1 MREAIKLT
9 KKNKHLGVKKS
20 SLLSKIIVFL
30 ILTGGA
36 ILILLPII
44 SMISTS
50 LKPMSEI
57 MSYPPTLFPKEV
69 KWDNYIKAWNSAPF
83 SRWTL
88 NTAFLTLVNT
98 FITVLVNS
106 YIAYGFAKV
115 KFKGRKFLFSLVLST
130 MLIPGFVTLVPTY
143 VMYSKIGWVNTYLPL
158 IVPSLFG
165 SAFYI
170 FLMRQFYL
178 GIPNELIESAKID
191 GASHFYI
198 WRKIMLPL
206 TKPSLA
212 TVAIFTFK
220 GVWYDFLGPLLYIND
235 ESKYNIQIGLQ
246 TFRGTVQTQ
255 WNYLMAASLISV
267 LPIIILFFV
276 FQKYFI
282 EGSNISSGLKG

>member
-1 MREAIKLT
+1 M
-9 KKNKHLGVKKS
+9 
-20 SLLSKIIVFL
+20 
-30 ILTGGA
+30 GA

-44 SMISTS
+44 SMVSTS
-50 LKPMSEI
+50 LKPMEEI

-69 KWDNYIKAWNSAPF
+69 KWDNYAKAWNSAPF
-83 SRWTL
+83 TRWTL
-88 NTAFLTLVNT
+88 NTAFLTLINT
-98 FITVLVNS
+98 FISVIVNS

-115 KFKGRKFLFSLVLST
+115 DFKGKKFLFTLVLST

-170 FLMRQFYL
+170 FLMRQYYL

>member
-1 MREAIKLT
+1 MT
-9 KKNKHLGVKKS
+9 KKNKHLGIKKS
-20 SLLSKIIVFL
+20 NLLSKIFTFS
-30 ILTGGA
+30 ILTVGA

-44 SMISTS
+44 SMVSTS
-50 LKPMSEI
+50 LKPMEEI

-69 KWDNYIKAWNSAPF
+69 KWDNYAKAWNSAPF
-83 SRWTL
+83 TRWTL
-88 NTAFLTLVNT
+88 NTAFLTLINT
-98 FITVLVNS
+98 FISVIVNS

-115 KFKGRKFLFSLVLST
+115 DFKGKKFLFTLVLST

-170 FLMRQFYL
+170 FLMRQYYL

>member
-1 MREAIKLT
+1 MT
-9 KKNKHLGVKKS
+9 KKNKHLGIKKS
-20 SLLSKIIVFL
+20 NLLSKIFTFS
-30 ILTGGA
+30 ILTVGA

-44 SMISTS
+44 SMVSTS
-50 LKPMSEI
+50 LKPMEEI

-69 KWDNYIKAWNSAPF
+69 KWDNYAKAWNSAPF
-83 SRWTL
+83 TRWTL
-88 NTAFLTLVNT
+88 NTAFLTLINT
-98 FITVLVNS
+98 FISVIVNS

-115 KFKGRKFLFSLVLST
+115 DFKGKKFLFTLVLST

-165 SAFYI
+165 SALYI
-170 FLMRQFYL
+170 FLMRQYYL

-206 TKPSLA
+206 TKPSLG

>member
-1 MREAIKLT
+1 MT
-9 KKNKHLGVKKS
+9 KKNKHLGIKKS
-20 SLLSKIIVFL
+20 NLLSKIFTFS
-30 ILTGGA
+30 ILTVGA

-44 SMISTS
+44 SMVSTS
-50 LKPMSEI
+50 LKPMEEI

-69 KWDNYIKAWNSAPF
+69 KWDNYAKAWNSAPF
-83 SRWTL
+83 TRWTL
-88 NTAFLTLVNT
+88 NTAFLTLINT
-98 FITVLVNS
+98 FISVIVNS
-106 YIAYGFAKV
+106 YIDYGFAKV
-115 KFKGRKFLFSLVLST
+115 DFKGKKFLFTLVLST

-170 FLMRQFYL
+170 FLMRQYYL